1 MSILRTLMIAGLAL
15 FTAAPGLRSQE
26 VEPDSALA
34 AAAAVAIEPGIRA
47 ALRDGRPVSFEY
59 RIPWGEMVKE
69 ALEASLGQ
77 TLDAEHEQGTS
88 RLLLGA
94 PEFDT
99 DRALIEVWFGRCE
112 PHGDT
117 EIMKVRAYSYM
128 FRRDGTGWALQRAY
142 RLGTTEGSCTG
153 GWDMPPPIQT

>member
-1 MSILRTLMIAGLAL
+1 MSNLRTLATAGLVLLAV
-15 FTAAPGLRSQE
+15 TPGLRSQD

-34 AAAAVAIEPGIRA
+34 AAAASAIEPGVRA

-59 RIPWGEMVKE
+59 RIPWGEAVK
-69 ALEASLGQ
+69 AVLEASLGM
-77 TLDAEHEQGTS
+77 TLDAGHERGVS

-117 EIMKVRAYSYM
+117 EIMKVRAYSYL
-128 FRRDGTGWALQRAY
+128 FRRDGEEWVLQRAF
-142 RLGTTEGSCTG
+142 RLGTTEGSCEG
-153 GWDMPPPIQT
+153 GWDVPPPVQT